1 MTNKNMDERETL
13 KKKQDQK
20 EAQEEMQEESSEAMG
35 EAEPVAEPETPKTEE
50 APDEDAQ
57 NKYLRLAAD
66 FQNYKRRVEKEKS
79 DIYSYAN
86 EKIATD
92 LLSVLDNFERAF
104 DHAEDVADKGFVS
117 GMQMIQKQLI
127 GLLEK
132 NGIAEIP
139 TEGQPFDPN
148 LHHAVMTEQAGD
160 AASGTVTA
168 VLQKGYTLNS
178 KVIRHS
184 MVKVA
189 E

>member
-13 KKKQDQK
+13 KKKQHQK
-20 EAQEEMQEESSEAMG
+20 EAQDEMQEDTAD
-35 EAEPVAEPETPKTEE
+35 VTEE
-50 APDEDAQ
+50 TASSQAPEAPQPLEAQEEDAQ

-79 DIYSYAN
+79 DIYTYAN
-86 EKIATD
+86 EKFATD
-92 LLSVLDNFERAF
+92 LLGVLDNFERAF
-104 DHAEDVADKGFVS
+104 DHAEEVADKGFVS
-117 GMQMIQKQLI
+117 GMQMIQKRLL

-132 NGIAEIP
+132 NGVAEIP

-148 LHHAVMTEQAGD
+148 LHHAVMTEHVGE

>member
-1 MTNKNMDERETL
+1 MDERETL

-20 EAQEEMQEESSEAMG
+20 EAQDEMQEETLDVSEETGSSPA
-35 EAEPVAEPETPKTEE
+35 PEVSQTED
-50 APDEDAQ
+50 ASGEDAQ

-79 DIYSYAN
+79 DIYAYAN
-86 EKIATD
+86 EKFATD

-104 DHAEDVADKGFVS
+104 DHAEEVADKGFVS
-117 GMQMIQKQLI
+117 GMQMIQRQLL

-132 NGIAEIP
+132 NGVAEIP
-139 TEGQPFDPN
+139 TEGQHFDPT
-148 LHHAVMTEQAGD
+148 LHHAVMTEQAGE
-160 AASGTVTA
+160 AASGSVTA

>member
-1 MTNKNMDERETL
+1 MDERETL

-20 EAQEEMQEESSEAMG
+20 EAQDEMQEETLDVSEETESS
-35 EAEPVAEPETPKTEE
+35 PVPEVSQTED
-50 APDEDAQ
+50 ASSEDAQ

-86 EKIATD
+86 EKFATD

-104 DHAEDVADKGFVS
+104 DHAEEVADKGFVS
-117 GMQMIQKQLI
+117 GMQMIQRQLL

-132 NGIAEIP
+132 NGVAEIP
-139 TEGQPFDPN
+139 TEGQHFDPT
-148 LHHAVMTEQAGD
+148 LHHAVMTEQAGE
-160 AASGTVTA
+160 AASGSITA